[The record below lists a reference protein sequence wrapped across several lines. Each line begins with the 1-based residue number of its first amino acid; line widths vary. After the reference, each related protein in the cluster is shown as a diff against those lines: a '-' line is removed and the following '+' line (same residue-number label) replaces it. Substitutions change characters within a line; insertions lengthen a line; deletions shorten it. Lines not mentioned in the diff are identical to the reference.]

1 MKFASSS
8 QALERLLEIM
18 ATLRSPEGCPWD
30 AKQTPKSL
38 KPFLLEETY
47 EVLEAIDH
55 GDPGGIRDELGD
67 LLLQVVF
74 QARIFE
80 ERGDFDFSDV
90 AGAISEKLI
99 RRHPHVFERGKT
111 ESGDLDD
118 QWERIKADE
127 KAQRGEPATLLAGVP
142 EQLPALLRAK
152 KVSEKASRVGFDWQE
167 SEEVFAKVRE
177 ELCEFEEARY
187 HQDRAGME
195 RELGDLLF
203 SIVNLGRFLGI
214 DAEEALRQTV
224 NRFVLRFE
232 HVERTLARTGQTF
245 HNSSLEEL
253 DSLWDEAK
261 RQEAKREPPA

>member
-111 ESGDLDD
+111 ESGDSG
-118 QWERIKADE
+118 RPMGK
-127 KAQRGEPATLLAGVP
+127 
-142 EQLPALLRAK
+142 
-152 KVSEKASRVGFDWQE
+152 
-167 SEEVFAKVRE
+167 
-177 ELCEFEEARY
+177 
-187 HQDRAGME
+187 DR
-195 RELGDLLF
+195 
-203 SIVNLGRFLGI
+203 S
-214 DAEEALRQTV
+214 
-224 NRFVLRFE
+224 
-232 HVERTLARTGQTF
+232 
-245 HNSSLEEL
+245 
-253 DSLWDEAK
+253 
-261 RQEAKREPPA
+261 